1 MKTALGKKS
10 EHRYRGFSDIT
21 ETDNEGKISSVKTAA
36 QRASFLDLCLG
47 MIAGYAPV
55 ISRNTITKECC
66 SIKEIFQILRS
77 HYGFAITG
85 SSIIDVVSVTQKNDE
100 SPEDVYQGIKSL
112 IESFLLSSDDELCH
126 HGSTV
131 DEDEVLTPT

>member
-1 MKTALGKKS
+1 MATYSLKSMAPKIRELQKSKETLSSFENWRGNLIYNLTLNPNFTEFLDEDCTWKKKS

-66 SIKEIFQILRS
+66 SMKEIFQKLRS
-77 HYGFAITG
+77 HYGFAIT
-85 SSIIDVVSVTQKNDE
+85 
-100 SPEDVYQGIKSL
+100 
-112 IESFLLSSDDELCH
+112 
-126 HGSTV
+126 
-131 DEDEVLTPT
+131 